1 LSGLLEKNPR
11 LTPESFRQFFKFGIV
26 GLSNTAL
33 SLLIYYVLVA
43 VDLDYLL
50 ANVAAFVVSVLNA
63 YYWNNRF
70 VFRKSTAG
78 HLRPLLKTYLSYGA
92 TFLVS
97 SGLLYVMIDLLGI
110 SKMIAPILN
119 LTVTI
124 PLNFLANKYWAFK

>member
-1 LSGLLEKNPR
+1 MSGLLEKNPR